1 MKASYK
7 TDAQGI
13 SPLAGLLIRVL
24 VAALAI
30 VEGALKFLEPAEFGA
45 GRFERLGLPRPDL
58 IGPFVGG
65 IELLCAVLLLA
76 GLWTRA
82 AAVPIIGIKVLALA
96 RAKAPLLA
104 SLGFWRMAYEARVDF
119 ASLLAAAAIL
129 ATGAGAW
136 SVDAWLR
143 GRRSG

>member
-24 VAALAI
+24 VAALAL
-30 VEGALKFLEPAEFGA
+30 VEGVLKFLEPAEFGA

-58 IGPFVGG
+58 LGPFVAGT
-65 IELLCAVLLLA
+65 ELLCAALLLA
-76 GLWTRA
+76 GFWTRPA
-82 AAVPIIGIKVLALA
+82 AIPILGIKLLALA

-104 SLGFWRMAYEARVDF
+104 SLGFWRMANEARVDL

-136 SVDAWLR
+136 SADARLR
-143 GRRSG
+143 RRRSG